1 MFTVRQ
7 IHIDRQYRYNF
18 DKELLYIEYPAG
30 NILKV
35 DLNVYFESCPIETYG
50 NLIMEFLCA
59 PYLPSMYN
67 CDYTLEDVNNVLKS
81 FTEEKLKSSILAYLY
96 MCDEEIC
103 YYTDEEKKAIR
114 DLENN
119 LRNIMGETNYK
130 IAIMEY
136 KLKGGVLL

>member
-7 IHIDRQYRYNF
+7 INIDRQYRYDF
-18 DKELLYIEYPAG
+18 DREFLYTEHPTG
-30 NILKV
+30 NVFKV
-35 DLNVYFESCPIETYG
+35 DLNEYFDSCSIETYG
-50 NLIMEFLCA
+50 NLIMEFLYA
-59 PYLPSMYN
+59 PYLPSMYD

-103 YYTDEEKKAIR
+103 YYTDEEKKAISN
-114 DLENN
+114 LENN
-119 LRNIMGETNYK
+119 LRNVMGETNYK

-136 KLKGGVLL
+136 KLRGGVLL

>member
-1 MFTVRQ
+1 MFTVRL
-7 IHIDRQYRYNF
+7 IHINRQYRYDF
-18 DKELLYIEYPAG
+18 DREFLYTEHPTG
-30 NILKV
+30 NVFKV
-35 DLNVYFESCPIETYG
+35 DLNEYFDSCSIETYG

-59 PYLPSMYN
+59 PYLPSMYD

-81 FTEEKLKSSILAYLY
+81 FTEEKLKSSMLAYLY

-103 YYTDEEKKAIR
+103 YYTDKEKKAIS

-136 KLKGGVLL
+136 KLKGGSLL